1 MDFIF
6 KDVIDL
12 SGNSLGFISD
22 IILNFNNKKIDGFV
36 ITPNNIFKKALNV
49 HIDDVVNFTSVIIVT
64 AVSRGEYL
72 QFEHIKNMN
81 VVDKKGDLIGVVE
94 DMLFDKK
101 EFSIKAVILSIGFIN
116 NFISGKKILLVDD
129 LILGDKN
136 LLYRGKNQNLK
147 FFNSAHKLLKREES

>member
-36 ITPNNIFKKALNV
+36 ITPNNIFKKVLNV
-49 HIDDVVNFTSVIIVT
+49 HINDVVNFTSVIIVT

-136 LLYRGKNQNLK
+136 LLYRGKNPNLK